1 MEEQKLELKVE
12 NLTLGEL
19 TTNALKIKEEI
30 KNKLEDYKAENYD
43 ITTIDKA
50 KEDKAMLNR
59 TAKKLNDERIKLEKE
74 FMKPFDEFKVV
85 VKEITDMIKDSSSKI
100 DEIVKE
106 VENKDK
112 EEKKKAILVIFE
124 SEVKELKDI
133 LKFEKVFDERYLNKT
148 FKIEDVE
155 KDLISKLNQIRNDLI
170 TISEL
175 HSKYEIEL
183 KNDYLNNFDLGMVIR
198 KNSELTQREET
209 LKNQVEET
217 KKVIEEQKAEKVQE
231 IIKESLEKRVT
242 KEPKKLLTYRLDITG
257 DEDQQRALKRFLDT
271 TCMTYEK
278 VA

>member
-1 MEEQKLELKVE
+1 MEEQRLELKVE

-74 FMKPFDEFKVV
+74 FMKPFDEFKTV
-85 VKEITDMIKDSSSKI
+85 VKDITEMIKDSSSKI
-100 DEIVKE
+100 DEIVKK

-124 SEVKELKDI
+124 SEVKELKDV
-133 LKFEKVFDERYLNKT
+133 LKFEKIFDERYLNKT

-155 KDLISKLNQIRNDLI
+155 KDLISKLDKIRNDLI

-183 KNDYLNNFDLGMVIR
+183 KNDYLNNFDLGIVIR
-198 KNSELTQREET
+198 KNSELISREEA
-209 LKNQVEET
+209 LKSQTEET
-217 KKVIEEQKAEKVQE
+217 KKVIEEQKEEKMQEMAETIVE
-231 IIKESLEKRVT
+231 VKEE
-242 KEPKKLLTYRLDITG
+242 EPVLTFTLKITG
-257 DEDQQRALKRFLDT
+257 KKNQLVALRKFIENNG
-271 TCMTYEK
+271 MSYEK

>member
-1 MEEQKLELKVE
+1 MKEQKLELQVT

-43 ITTIDKA
+43 INSIDKA

-59 TAKKLNDERIKLEKE
+59 TAKKLNDERIILEKE
-74 FMKPFDEFKVV
+74 FMKPFDEFKTVI
-85 VKEITDMIKDSSSKI
+85 KDITEMIKDSSSKI

-112 EEKKKAILVIFE
+112 EEKKRAILVIFE
-124 SEVKELKDI
+124 SEVKELKGV

-155 KDLISKLNQIRNDLI
+155 KDLISKLDQIRNDLI

-198 KNSELTQREET
+198 KNSELISKEEA
-209 LKNQVEET
+209 LKNQEEET
-217 KKVIEEQKAEKVQE
+217 KKVIEEQKEEKVQE
-231 IIKESLEKRVT
+231 IVNRVIETRVT
-242 KEPKKLLTYRLDITG
+242 NEPKKLLTYRLDITG
-257 DEDQQRALKRFLDT
+257 DEDQQRALKKFLDT
-271 TCMTYEK
+271 TGMTYEK
-278 VA
+278 VK

>member
-1 MEEQKLELKVE
+1 MEEQRLELKVE

-43 ITTIDKA
+43 INSIDKA

-59 TAKKLNDERIKLEKE
+59 TAKKLNDERIRLEKE
-74 FMKPFDEFKVV
+74 FMKPFDEFKTV
-85 VKEITDMIKDSSSKI
+85 VKEITEMIKDSSSKI

-112 EEKKKAILVIFE
+112 EEKKRAILVIFE
-124 SEVKELKDI
+124 SEVKELKDV
-133 LKFEKVFDERYLNKT
+133 LKFEKIFDERYLNKT

-155 KDLISKLNQIRNDLI
+155 KDLISKLDKIRNDLI

-175 HSKYEIEL
+175 HSKYEPEL
-183 KNDYLNNFDLGMVIR
+183 KNDYLNNFDLGMIIR
-198 KNSELTQREET
+198 KNSELIQREEA
-209 LKNQVEET
+209 LKSQTEET
-217 KKVIEEQKAEKVQE
+217 KKVIEEQKEEKMQEMAETIVE
-231 IIKESLEKRVT
+231 VKEE
-242 KEPKKLLTYRLDITG
+242 EPVLTFTLKITG
-257 DEDQQRALKRFLDT
+257 KKNQLVALRKFIENNG
-271 TCMTYEK
+271 MSYEK

>member
-1 MEEQKLELKVE
+1 MEEQKLELQVT

-74 FMKPFDEFKVV
+74 FMKPFDEFKTV
-85 VKEITDMIKDSSSKI
+85 VKDITEMIKDSSSKI

-112 EEKKKAILVIFE
+112 EEKKRAILVIFE
-124 SEVKELKDI
+124 SEVKELKGV

-155 KDLISKLNQIRNDLI
+155 KDLISKLDQIRNDLI

-198 KNSELTQREET
+198 KNSELISKEEA
-209 LKNQVEET
+209 LKNQEEET
-217 KKVIEEQKAEKVQE
+217 KKVIEEQKEEKVQE
-231 IIKESLEKRVT
+231 IVNRVIETRVT
-242 KEPKKLLTYRLDITG
+242 NEPKKLLTYRLDITG
-257 DEDQQRALKRFLDT
+257 DEDQQRALKKFLDT
-271 TCMTYEK
+271 TGMTYEK
-278 VA
+278 VK

>member
-1 MEEQKLELKVE
+1 MEETKLDLKVE

-19 TTNALKIKEEI
+19 TTNALIIKDTI

-43 ITTIDKA
+43 INSIDKA

-74 FMKPFDEFKVV
+74 FMKPFDEFKTV
-85 VKEITDMIKDSSSKI
+85 VKEITEMIKESSSKI

-133 LKFEKVFDERYLNKT
+133 VKFENIFDERYLNKT

-155 KDLISKLNQIRNDLI
+155 KDITSKLEQIRNDLI

-183 KNDYLNNFDLGMVIR
+183 KNDYLKHFDLGLIIR
-198 KNSELTQREET
+198 KNSELMQKEEL
-209 LKNQVEET
+209 LKNQTSETEKIIEEAKEEKMQKMSEQVVET
-217 KKVIEEQKAEKVQE
+217 KEE
-231 IIKESLEKRVT
+231 
-242 KEPKKLLTYRLDITG
+242 EPILTFALKITG
-257 DEDQQRALKRFLDT
+257 KKNQLIALRKFIEING
-271 TCMTYEK
+271 MSYEK
-278 VA
+278 IN

>member
-59 TAKKLNDERIKLEKE
+59 TAKKLNDERIRLEKE
-74 FMKPFDEFKVV
+74 FMKPFDEFKTV
-85 VKEITDMIKDSSSKI
+85 VKDITEMIKDSSSKI
-100 DEIVKE
+100 DAIVKE

-112 EEKKKAILVIFE
+112 EEKRKAILVIFE
-124 SEVKELKDI
+124 SEVKELKDV

-155 KDLISKLNQIRNDLI
+155 KDLISKLDQIRNDLI

-198 KNSELTQREET
+198 KNSELISKEEA
-209 LKNQVEET
+209 LKNQEEET
-217 KKVIEEQKAEKVQE
+217 KKVIEEQKEEKVQE
-231 IIKESLEKRVT
+231 IVNRVIETRVT
-242 KEPKKLLTYRLDITG
+242 KRPKKLLTYRLDITG
-257 DEDQQRALKRFLDT
+257 DEDQQRTLKKFLDT
-271 TCMTYEK
+271 TGMTYEK
-278 VA
+278 VV

>member
-1 MEEQKLELKVE
+1 MEEKDLELRVT
-12 NLTLGEL
+12 NLALGEL

-43 ITTIDKA
+43 INSIDKA

-59 TAKKLNDERIKLEKE
+59 TAKKLNDERIRLEKE
-74 FMKPFDEFKVV
+74 FMKPFDEFKTV
-85 VKEITDMIKDSSSKI
+85 VKEITEMIKDSSSKI

-124 SEVKELKDI
+124 SEVKELKDV

-155 KDLISKLNQIRNDLI
+155 KDLISKLDKIRNDLI

-198 KNSELTQREET
+198 KNSELISKEEALKEQKEEKMQEMAETIVEAKEEEPVLTFT
-209 LKNQVEET
+209 LK
-217 KKVIEEQKAEKVQE
+217 
-231 IIKESLEKRVT
+231 
-242 KEPKKLLTYRLDITG
+242 ITG
-257 DEDQQRALKRFLDT
+257 KKNQLLALRKFIET
-271 TCMTYEK
+271 NGMSYEK

>member
-43 ITTIDKA
+43 INSIDKA

-74 FMKPFDEFKVV
+74 FMKPFDEFKTV
-85 VKEITDMIKDSSSKI
+85 VKDITEMIKDSSSKI

-106 VENKDK
+106 VENRDK
-112 EEKKKAILVIFE
+112 EDKKKAILVIFE
-124 SEVKELKDI
+124 SEVKELKDV

-155 KDLISKLNQIRNDLI
+155 KDLISKLDRIRSDLL
-170 TISEL
+170 TINEL

-183 KNDYLNNFDLGMVIR
+183 KNDYLNNFDLGTVIR
-198 KNSELTQREET
+198 KNSELIQREET

-217 KKVIEEQKAEKVQE
+217 KKVIEEQKEEKVQE
-231 IIKESLEKRVT
+231 IVNRVIETRVT
-242 KEPKKLLTYRLDITG
+242 NEPKKLLTYRLDITG
-257 DEDQQRALKRFLDT
+257 DEDQQRALKKFLDT
-271 TCMTYEK
+271 TGMTYEK
-278 VA
+278 VK

>member
-1 MEEQKLELKVE
+1 MEEKDLELQVT
-12 NLTLGEL
+12 NLALGEL

-59 TAKKLNDERIKLEKE
+59 TAKKLNDERIRLEKE
-74 FMKPFDEFKVV
+74 FMKPFDEFKMVI
-85 VKEITDMIKDSSSKI
+85 KEITEMIKDSSSKI

-124 SEVKELKDI
+124 SEVKELKDV

-155 KDLISKLNQIRNDLI
+155 KDLIGKLDQIRNDLI

-183 KNDYLNNFDLGMVIR
+183 KNDYLNNFDLGIVIR
-198 KNSELTQREET
+198 KNSELISKEEA
-209 LKNQVEET
+209 LKNQEEET
-217 KKVIEEQKAEKVQE
+217 KKVIEEQKEEKVQE
-231 IIKESLEKRVT
+231 IVNRVIETRVT

-257 DEDQQRALKRFLDT
+257 DEDQQRALKKFLDT
-271 TCMTYEK
+271 TGMTYEK